1 MGIFNFIKKL
11 GKKKEIKEIVLEK
24 LTLDQIENWLE
35 EKKKE
40 NEIKENEV
48 LVLVK
53 DKINNF
59 SIEIKTKIDLLKEV
73 DVKSKKAEDRIK
85 EIVKDSK
92 SKYINAVEILIDS
105 LENIKNNTFSEFTSK
120 VDRIFL
126 NFNKSSFK
134 NYERATILIGKEIVD
149 VKGAFVLFS
158 KDLLNI
164 FNNNKE
170 ISELFQKIE
179 FLKLK
184 LGLLEPIDKDL
195 SEIKKEISSLE
206 EKIDGKNKENK
217 KLLNEIEEIKK
228 SEDHKNMLDKK
239 EKINQ
244 LKEELKNDLLGLR
257 QALDFKALSNFFHIN
272 EKQIKILK
280 EHKENFQVNF
290 EKDNGKMILD
300 LLDESKLNND
310 LVLEKINLI
319 RNKKK
324 EISNL
329 EKGLEED
336 KTKKLNL
343 NLKEILIK
351 IDDFKDNLNREQKRN
366 EKAEE
371 NRIELINSLKNELR
385 KMGVEIV

>member
-11 GKKKEIKEIVLEK
+11 GKKKEIEEIVLEK
-24 LTLDQIENWLE
+24 LTLNELENWLE
-35 EKKKE
+35 KKKKE
-40 NEIKENEV
+40 NEVKENEV
-48 LVLVK
+48 LILVR

-59 SIEIKTKIDLLKEV
+59 GAEIKTKINLLKEV
-73 DVKSKKAEDRIK
+73 DIKSKKAENRIK

-92 SKYINAVEILIDS
+92 SKYINEVEILIDS
-105 LENIKNNTFSEFTSK
+105 LENIKSTTFSEFTKK

-134 NYERATILIGKEIVD
+134 NYEKATILIGKEIVD

-184 LGLLEPIDKDL
+184 LDLLEPMNKNL
-195 SEIKKEISSLE
+195 SEIKKEIFSIE
-206 EKIDGKNKENK
+206 DKIDEKNKENK
-217 KLLNEIEEIKK
+217 ELLNEIEEIKK
-228 SEDHKNMLDKK
+228 SENHKNMLVKK
-239 EKINQ
+239 QQIKK
-244 LKEELKNDLLGLR
+244 LKEELKNDIFSLR

-280 EHKENFQVNF
+280 EHKENFQINF

-300 LLDESKLNND
+300 LLEESKLNND
-310 LVLEKINLI
+310 LILEKINLVK
-319 RNKKK
+319 NKKE

-329 EKGLEED
+329 EKELEED
-336 KTKKLNL
+336 LTKKLHL
-343 NLKEILIK
+343 KLKEILIK
-351 IDDFKDNLNREQKRN
+351 IDDFKEDLNREQKRN
-366 EKAEE
+366 EKSKE
-371 NRIELINSLKNELR
+371 NRVELISSLKEELK